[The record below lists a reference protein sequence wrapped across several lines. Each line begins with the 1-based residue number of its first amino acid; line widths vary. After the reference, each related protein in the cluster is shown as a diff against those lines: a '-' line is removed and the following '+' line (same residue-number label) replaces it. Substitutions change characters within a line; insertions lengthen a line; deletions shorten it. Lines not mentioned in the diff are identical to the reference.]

1 MSADVIGQALKGRR
15 NGGGWLVR
23 CPCPSHGKGRGDRNP
38 SLSVADGDDGRL
50 LARCFAGCDF
60 LEILDELRRLGLVDK
75 STVTSVTV
83 QPRHVTQFVERK
95 QEPDPEARRLWKN
108 SIPAPDTIASE
119 YLERRGIVGPPPAS
133 LRYLPDAGA
142 MVAAVQNPEGVVC
155 AIQTLRLSVQ
165 ADKILPRITTG
176 PLGSGAVRLGL
187 AGRVLGLSEG
197 VETGLSA
204 MQMTGVP
211 VWASLGAGRL
221 HRVEVPSHVE
231 EIDIFVDND
240 EPGRTAAKRTA
251 EVHIAA
257 GRSVRLRSPPD
268 QCKDWNDFLN
278 LIADSD
284 GRDAGAA

>member
-23 CPCPSHGKGRGDRNP
+23 CPCPNHGKGRGDRNP

-50 LARCFAGCDF
+50 LLRCFAGCDF
-60 LEILDELRRLGLVDK
+60 LEILDELKRQGLVD
-75 STVTSVTV
+75 SE
-83 QPRHVTQFVERK
+83 PRISGHFVRKPDVVEKK
-95 QEPDPEARRLWKN
+95 QEPDPEALRLWKN

-133 LRYLPDAGA
+133 LRYLQDAGA
-142 MVAAVQNPEGVVC
+142 MVAAVQNLEGVVC

-165 ADKILPRITTG
+165 GDKILPRITTG
-176 PLGSGAVRLGL
+176 PLGGGAVRLGL
-187 AGRVLGLSEG
+187 AGRVLGLCEG

-204 MQMTGVP
+204 MQLTGVP

-251 EVHIAA
+251 DVHIAA
-257 GRSVRLRSPPD
+257 GRSVRLRSPPE

-278 LIADSD
+278 LIADRD
-284 GRDAGAA
+284 GRDMGAA

>member
-38 SLSVADGDDGRL
+38 SLSVADGDDERL
-50 LARCFAGCDF
+50 LLRCFAGCEF
-60 LEILDELRRLGLVDK
+60 LEILDELKRQGLVDGERRE
-75 STVTSVTV
+75 
-83 QPRHVTQFVERK
+83 PPHVRQFVERK
-95 QEPDPEARRLWKN
+95 QEPDPEALRLWKN
-108 SIPAPDTIASE
+108 SIPASDTIASE

-142 MVAAVQNPEGVVC
+142 MVAAVQSLEGNVC

-176 PLGSGAVRLGL
+176 PLGGGAVRLGL

-221 HRVEVPSHVE
+221 HRVEVPAHVE

-240 EPGRTAAKRTA
+240 EPGRTAAKRAA

-268 QCKDWNDFLN
+268 ECKDWNDFLN
-278 LIADSD
+278 LIADRD
-284 GRDAGAA
+284 GRDVGAA

>member
-1 MSADVIGQALKGRR
+1 MSADVIGRTLKGRH

-23 CPCPSHGKGRGDRNP
+23 CPCPNHGKGRGDRNP

-50 LARCFAGCDF
+50 LLRCFSGCDF
-60 LEILDELRRLGLVDK
+60 LEILDELKRLGLLDGERREVRTAPQ
-75 STVTSVTV
+75 S
-83 QPRHVTQFVERK
+83 FERK
-95 QEPDPEARRLWKN
+95 QEPNPEALRLWKN

-142 MVAAVQNPEGVVC
+142 MVAAVQNLEGVVC

-165 ADKILPRITTG
+165 GDKILPRITTG
-176 PLGSGAVRLGL
+176 SLGGGAVRLGL

-204 MQMTGVP
+204 MHMTGVP

-240 EPGRTAAKRTA
+240 EPGRTAAKRA
-251 EVHIAA
+251 ADVHVAD
-257 GRSVRLRSPPD
+257 GRSVRLRSPPGG
-268 QCKDWNDFLN
+268 CKDWNDFLN
-278 LIADSD
+278 LIADRD
-284 GRDAGAA
+284 GREMGAA

>member
-1 MSADVIGQALKGRR
+1 MSADQIGIALKGRR
-15 NGGGWLVR
+15 NGNGWLVR
-23 CPCPSHGKGRGDRNP
+23 CPCPNHGKGRGDRFP
-38 SLSVADGDDGRL
+38 SLSVAGGDDGRL
-50 LARCFAGCDF
+50 LLRCFAGCDF
-60 LEILDELRRLGLVDK
+60 LEILDELKRQGLVDGE
-75 STVTSVTV
+75 SRSSRVLTSVNTS
-83 QPRHVTQFVERK
+83 RVERK
-95 QEPDPEARRLWKN
+95 QEPDPEALRLWRN

-165 ADKILPRITTG
+165 GDKILPRITAG
-176 PLGSGAVRLGL
+176 PLGGGAVRLGL

-278 LIADSD
+278 LIADRD
-284 GRDAGAA
+284 GRDMGAA

>member
-1 MSADVIGQALKGRR
+1 MSADLIGRALNGRR

-38 SLSVADGDDGRL
+38 SLSVADDGRL
-50 LARCFAGCDF
+50 LLRCFSGCEF
-60 LEILDELRRLGLVDK
+60 LEILDELKRLGLVDGEK
-75 STVTSVTV
+75 GAGISRTCGRSPT
-83 QPRHVTQFVERK
+83 HVERK
-95 QEPDPEARRLWKN
+95 QEPDPEALRLWKN

-119 YLERRGIVGPPPAS
+119 YLERRGIIGPPPAS

-142 MVAAVQNPEGVVC
+142 LVAAVQSPEGVVC

-165 ADKILPRITTG
+165 GDKILPRITTG
-176 PLGSGAVRLGL
+176 PLGGGAVRLGL

-221 HRVEVPSHVE
+221 HRVEVPPHVE

-251 EVHIAA
+251 DVHIAA
-257 GRSVRLRSPPD
+257 GRSVRLRSPPE

-278 LIADSD
+278 LIADRD
-284 GRDAGAA
+284 GRDMGAA